1 MKSESPHTEQVLDY
15 LKSEYSSYLARAKED
30 KEGENYKVYRSLESP
45 NQWTSNT
52 TSSRQ
57 SSSKYNPKEVIRNRP
72 GNNNTLDLL
81 FEINRSVY
89 QQRERQN
96 RG

>member
-1 MKSESPHTEQVLDY
+1 MKSESPQNDQVLSF
-15 LKSEYSSYLARAKED
+15 LKSEYSNYITKAKED
-30 KEGENYKVYRSLESP
+30 KEGDHYKVYRSLESP

-52 TSSRQ
+52 SSNRQ
-57 SSSKYNPKEVIRNRP
+57 NNNKHNPKEVIRNRP

-96 RG
+96 R